1 MYTQADTAE
10 KCFHNA
16 LILVDATRNI
26 GLDYDI
32 NALDITDPNPI
43 LICLF
48 AASLYQKLPSYIP
61 KSTIDFTC
69 PLNNS
74 ISKQIKIAN
83 PSAKNILYQILIVG
97 PNAECFSLPNGN
109 QARLTSKSKFSLDVT
124 YHGKNLKPGNAYLL
138 LTPKKHGTQ
147 IADILCFHLKTSIDE
162 LTSKVSLLDRYFFLS
177 VRVTVVYKIDK
188 KYFLKK

>member
-1 MYTQADTAE
+1 MTNSDFQIETHFKRMYTQANTAE

-16 LILVDATRNI
+16 LILVDACRCI
-26 GLDYDI
+26 GLDYDV

-48 AASLYQKLPSYIP
+48 TANLYQKLPSYIP
-61 KSTIDFTC
+61 KSSIDFTC

-74 ISKQIKIAN
+74 ISKQIKISN
-83 PSAKNILYQILIVG
+83 PSAKNILYQISVVG
-97 PNAECFSLPNGN
+97 PNAECFTLPNGY
-109 QARLTSKSKFSLDVT
+109 QARLTSKSNLSLEVA

-162 LTSKVSLLDRYFFLS
+162 LTSKVSMTVLLE
-177 VRVTVVYKIDK
+177 
-188 KYFLKK
+188 